1 MEKKTIVTR
10 ISYRD
15 NTGEMKTLILSR
27 NEIMEVNGKC
37 LTNTVLSKE
46 ELEELEKAFG
56 KEIGAI
62 FCCVENSGY
71 VQNKVEHDTKIKN
84 SCCTDKKISS
94 EMEEFLLEIEAFK
107 KKMQELEF
115 TYKEVAELTKEFVKA
130 RVVELPKY
138 CSFKVYSCNKDKSK
152 FLNASNAHI
161 T

>member
-56 KEIGAI
+56 KEIGSI
-62 FCCVENSGY
+62 FSR
-71 VQNKVEHDTKIKN
+71 
-84 SCCTDKKISS
+84 
-94 EMEEFLLEIEAFK
+94 IE
-107 KKMQELEF
+107 
-115 TYKEVAELTKEFVKA
+115 
-130 RVVELPKY
+130 
-138 CSFKVYSCNKDKSK
+138 
-152 FLNASNAHI
+152 
-161 T
+161 